1 MASARRKYRLKD
13 GEPVP
18 KGVARMARGRID
30 DAVDE
35 LNGATDSTQ
44 EEAVHEAR
52 KNFKKLRALVRLTRD
67 ELGSEVYRRENQTF
81 REAGQ
86 QLSGVRDADVMLA
99 TLADLEQRYPD
110 ELGPADTG
118 PAADLRQALEA
129 HRIRTSGGA
138 RTQLSE
144 EAVRFLRRARRRI
157 GSWPL
162 EHDGFRAVEGGLRR
176 SYRRGRRGY
185 RAALREPGAENLHEW
200 RKRVKDLWYHLDILR
215 DTWKPVMK
223 ALAKETHE
231 LSDRLGDDHDLAV
244 LLAWA
249 EEHDAS
255 AAQSLRTPVERRRAE
270 LQADAFT
277 IGARLYADKPG
288 RFVQRVERWWDASAG
303 AGRGPGPA
311 TTPH

>member
-1 MASARRKYRLKD
+1 MATARRKYRLKD
-13 GEPVP
+13 GEPVN

-35 LNGATDSTQ
+35 LDGATDSTQ

-52 KNFKKLRALVRLTRD
+52 KNVKKLRALLRLTRD
-67 ELGSEVYRRENQTF
+67 ELGPEVYQLENQTF

-99 TLADLEQRYPD
+99 TLADLQERYPD
-110 ELGPADTG
+110 ELGSGQTG
-118 PAADLRQALEA
+118 PAAELRQALEA

-138 RTQLSE
+138 RTQVSE
-144 EAVRFLRRARRRI
+144 EAVRLLKRGRRRI
-157 GSWPL
+157 GTWPL
-162 EHDGFRAVEGGLRR
+162 EHEGFDAVEDGLRR
-176 SYRRGRRGY
+176 SYRRGRRDY
-185 RAALREPGAENLHEW
+185 RAARKEPSAENLHEW

-223 ALAKETHE
+223 ALADEAHE

-255 AAQSLRTPVERRRAE
+255 SAESLTAPVERRRAE

-277 IGARLYADKPG
+277 IGARLYADKTG
-288 RFVQRVERWWDASAG
+288 RFVRRLESWWDASAG
-303 AGRGPGPA
+303 AGQVQAVRG
-311 TTPH
+311 

>member
-1 MASARRKYRLKD
+1 MAATRRKYRLQD
-13 GEPVP
+13 GEPLP

-35 LNGATDSTQ
+35 LAGTTDSTQ
-44 EEAVHEAR
+44 EAAVHEAR
-52 KNFKKLRALVRLTRD
+52 KNIKKLRALVRLSRD
-67 ELGSEVYRRENQTF
+67 ELGSEVYRRENETF
-81 REAGQ
+81 REAGR

-99 TLADLEQRYPD
+99 TLADLEERYPD
-110 ELGPADTG
+110 ELGPGNTG
-118 PAADLRQALEA
+118 PAGDLRQALEA

-138 RTQLSE
+138 RAQLSE
-144 EAVRFLRRARRRI
+144 EAVRMLKRVRRRV

-162 EHDGFRAVEGGLRR
+162 ERDGFEAVEDGLRR
-176 SYRRGRRGY
+176 SYRQSRRDY
-185 RAALREPGAENLHEW
+185 QAALREPSGEHLHEW

-223 ALAKETHE
+223 ALAKEAHE

-249 EEHDAS
+249 EEHESS
-255 AAQSLRTPVERRRAE
+255 AAQALRAPVEQRRAE

-288 RFVQRVERWWDASAG
+288 RFVRRLERWWDASAG
-303 AGRGPGPA
+303 AGQA
-311 TTPH
+311 QAV

>member
-1 MASARRKYRLKD
+1 MAASRRKYRLQD
-13 GEPVP
+13 GEPVS
-18 KGVARMARGRID
+18 KGVARMTRGRID

-35 LNGATDSTQ
+35 LTGQTDSTQ
-44 EEAVHEAR
+44 EAAVHEAR
-52 KNFKKLRALVRLTRD
+52 KNVKKLRALVRLTRD
-67 ELGSEVYRRENQTF
+67 ELGSDVYRRENQTF
-81 REAGQ
+81 RDAGQ

-99 TLADLEQRYPD
+99 TLADLEERYPD

-118 PAADLRQALEA
+118 PAGDLRQALEA

-138 RTQLSE
+138 RAQLAE
-144 EAVRFLRRARRRI
+144 EAVRLLKRVRRRV

-162 EHDGFRAVEGGLRR
+162 EHDGFEAVEDGLRR
-176 SYRRGRRGY
+176 SYKRGRRDY
-185 RAALREPGAENLHEW
+185 RAALEEPSAEHLHEW

-223 ALAKETHE
+223 ALAKEAHE

-249 EEHDAS
+249 EEHESS
-255 AAQSLRTPVERRRAE
+255 AAQALRAPVERRRAE

-288 RFVQRVERWWDASAG
+288 RFVRRLEGWWDASAG
-303 AGRGPGPA
+303 ARQA
-311 TTPH
+311 QAA

>member
-1 MASARRKYRLKD
+1 MAASRRKYRLQD
-13 GEPVP
+13 GEPVS
-18 KGVARMARGRID
+18 KGVARMTRGRID

-35 LNGATDSTQ
+35 LTGQTDSTQ
-44 EEAVHEAR
+44 EAAVHEAR
-52 KNFKKLRALVRLTRD
+52 KNVKKLRALVRLTRD

-81 REAGQ
+81 RDAGQ

-99 TLADLEQRYPD
+99 TLADLEERYPD

-118 PAADLRQALEA
+118 PAGELRQALEA

-138 RTQLSE
+138 RAQLAE
-144 EAVRFLRRARRRI
+144 E
-157 GSWPL
+157 
-162 EHDGFRAVEGGLRR
+162 DGLRR
-176 SYRRGRRGY
+176 SYKRGRRDY
-185 RAALREPGAENLHEW
+185 RAALEEPSAEHLHEW

-223 ALAKETHE
+223 ALAEEAHE

-249 EEHDAS
+249 EEHES
-255 AAQSLRTPVERRRAE
+255 YAAEALRAPVERRRAE

-288 RFVQRVERWWDASAG
+288 RFVRRLERWWDASAG
-303 AGRGPGPA
+303 ARQA
-311 TTPH
+311 QAA